1 MRNYLYVLK
10 KLRVSNPTI
19 ISRPKPQTSKFLLP
33 RVRNIFLINESHK
46 GCACLIFL
54 PLQLYTMHSVWRLSD
69 SEILQVLYTTVVSL
83 KDANSMASIHTC
95 FTNASCLFLQPI

>member
-1 MRNYLYVLK
+1 MRNCLHVLK

-19 ISRPKPQTSKFLLP
+19 IDRSKPQTSTFLLP
-33 RVRNIFLINESHK
+33 GVRNIFLRNESHK

-54 PLQLYTMHSVWRLSD
+54 PLQLYTMHSMWWLSD
-69 SEILQVLYTTVVSL
+69 SEILQVLYTILVSL

-95 FTNASCLFLQPI
+95 FTNALCLFLQPI